1 MGHGLIEVNGK
12 IPAAYANKRA
22 WHSLG
27 TVVEGLMTA
36 EQVREHAG
44 VDFEVAK
51 TPLYTRDQFG
61 AFVEVPGKVATIRT
75 DTGDVLGAGMSEHY
89 GVMQTGVMLD
99 FLDNLV
105 ADAGMLYQSA
115 GALHGGKTVWIL
127 ASLGEEWT
135 IGDSRHVPYI
145 LATTT
150 HDGSGSVTVTPTTV
164 NVVCANTLSAAM
176 VSRDEQRINIR
187 HTSGVVDNLRAAS
200 DTLKVA
206 TADQRRLQE
215 FLATA
220 NETAITQD
228 DVAAIVADVFGQRP
242 DEATSGIR
250 KLNGFDRKLA
260 GFKRVAAEELTR
272 SPNAFG
278 MVQAITGYADH
289 AMRPESKAATGPDR
303 AFAAEFGGTGERF
316 KREAIASLVKQ
327 VPALA

>member
-1 MGHGLIEVNGK
+1 
-12 IPAAYANKRA
+12 
-22 WHSLG
+22 
-27 TVVEGLMTA
+27 
-36 EQVREHAG
+36 
-44 VDFEVAK
+44 
-51 TPLYTRDQFG
+51 
-61 AFVEVPGKVATIRT
+61 
-75 DTGDVLGAGMSEHY
+75 VLGAGMSEHY

-220 NETAITQD
+220 NETAIRCRHRGGRVRPAPGRGHERHPQ
-228 DVAAIVADVFGQRP
+228 AQRLRP
-242 DEATSGIR
+242 QAR
-250 KLNGFDRKLA
+250 R
-260 GFKRVAAEELTR
+260 
-272 SPNAFG
+272 
-278 MVQAITGYADH
+278 VQAG
-289 AMRPESKAATGPDR
+289 RR
-303 AFAAEFGGTGERF
+303 
-316 KREAIASLVKQ
+316 
-327 VPALA
+327 

>member
-22 WHSLG
+22 WHGLG
-27 TVVEGLMTA
+27 TVVEGLMSSQ
-36 EQVREHAG
+36 QVLEHAG

-51 TPLYTRDQFG
+51 TPMYTRRDG

-89 GVMQTGVMLD
+89 GVMQGRVMLE

-105 ADAGMLYQSA
+105 QDAGMQYEAA
-115 GALHGGKTVWIL
+115 GALWGGKSIWIL
-127 ASLGEEWT
+127 ARLGDEWT
-135 IGDSRHVPYI
+135 IGEDRHVPYI

-164 NVVCANTLSAAM
+164 RVVCQNTLSAAM
-176 VSRDEQRINIR
+176 FGRDQQRVNIR
-187 HTSGVVDNLRAAS
+187 HTSGVVDRLRAAS

-206 TADQRRLQE
+206 TADQRRMQE
-215 FLATA
+215 FLATSR
-220 NETAITQD
+220 EVAITSD

-260 GFKRVAAEELTR
+260 GFKRVASTASSPGSSGSPPR
-272 SPNAFG
+272 S
-278 MVQAITGYADH
+278 
-289 AMRPESKAATGPDR
+289 
-303 AFAAEFGGTGERF
+303 
-316 KREAIASLVKQ
+316 
-327 VPALA
+327 